1 MPAGVASAAPRSPGR
16 IRIAAVARSASEPR
30 CGIVPP
36 LPWLA
41 LWNPVWIP
49 LLPPLEG
56 VVPAEGLR
64 TRRGAWGGEDTGVSA
79 CGKPGAAT
87 LVDTPKIEA
96 AELEPLLTSANA
108 LLTPP
113 RLMGN
118 TPKEGA
124 KGAPTPLL
132 ALDVLVVLVAT
143 AEYGGR
149 LLVEVG
155 EAGLLDARLMLPAT
169 APLAVVLV
177 VLLVPLLPL
186 VMRVGRGPL
195 TAGAKPAVGSRS
207 RSGAASGTE
216 PAAVELL

>member
-30 CGIVPP
+30 CGTVPP
-36 LPWLA
+36 PPRVAPLPPWLA

-79 CGKPGAAT
+79 CGKPGAGAGAAT

-124 KGAPTPLL
+124 KGAPTPLP

-169 APLAVVLV
+169 APLAVAV
-177 VLLVPLLPL
+177 VVPLLV
-186 VMRVGRGPL
+186 VMSVGRGPL

-207 RSGAASGTE
+207 RTGAASGT
-216 PAAVELL
+216 